1 MWLEIHFLVG
11 LSHPGVTRS
20 SMSISSFSLST
31 LIGHQFSGLCSNIR
45 HGGCLR
51 FIIVFQD
58 FGYAAFPFAIS
69 PGRRFD
75 TVPRITRAESSA
87 TVLDLQKLHCFA
99 KSLQNLVYPICSKV
113 LHGFAWPGSE
123 TLAFSS
129 LKRKFTVFFGALH
142 AQDLQFVTSD
152 LVKL

>member
-1 MWLEIHFLVG
+1 MWLEIHLLAG
-11 LSHPGVTRS
+11 LAHPGVTRS
-20 SMSISSFSLST
+20 SRSISCFSLST
-31 LIGHQFSGLCSNIR
+31 LIGHQFIGLYSNIR
-45 HGGCLR
+45 HGLCLR

-58 FGYAAFPFAIS
+58 FGYAVFPFAIS

-87 TVLDLQKLHCFA
+87 TVHLFREVIA
-99 KSLQNLVYPICSKV
+99 NLVHPIGSEV

-123 TLAFSS
+123 TLAFIS
-129 LKRKFTVFFGALH
+129 LKQKFTVVFGALH
-142 AQDLQFVTSD
+142 AQDLQIVTSY

>member
-1 MWLEIHFLVG
+1 MWLVIHLLAG

-20 SMSISSFSLST
+20 SMSISSFSQST

-58 FGYAAFPFAIS
+58 FGYAVFPFAIS

-87 TVLDLQKLHCFA
+87 TVNSFREVIA
-99 KSLQNLVYPICSKV
+99 NLVHPICSEV
-113 LHGFAWPGSE
+113 LPGFAWPRSE

-129 LKRKFTVFFGALH
+129 LKQNSQCSLGLCMHRTFRL
-142 AQDLQFVTSD
+142 LRPI
-152 LVKL
+152 L